1 VRELAPPLVLALAVI
16 GGCGDAGEER
26 EAGTEPNAPW
36 TALERRAAERG
47 IVPVIVTLD
56 VEIVPEGELAPDERE
71 AQQQR
76 IADEQNALLEEL
88 QGTRVESVTAFT
100 PVPQVAMSVD
110 VDALAVL
117 RESSRVRSV
126 AEDVPLPP
134 S

>member
-1 VRELAPPLVLALAVI
+1 MRELAPPLLFALAVL

-26 EAGTEPNAPW
+26 EAGTEP
-36 TALERRAAERG
+36 TAQWAELERRAAERG
-47 IVPVIVTLD
+47 VVPVIVTLD
-56 VEIVPEGELAPDERE
+56 VEIVPEGELAADERE

-88 QGTRVESVTAFT
+88 EGTRVENVTTFT

-117 RESSRVRSV
+117 RESPHVRSV